1 MKNLIWK
8 KKSAKKAENTVNINK
23 EFLSTIAPEGG
34 ITFKEDRYVK
44 TGNGYE
50 ACIHVIDTPVN
61 VGQYWLADIINRDD
75 TVVVLDVVSENRA
88 VTLKKLKKAMSEQQS
103 RTFEERTIQEKYS
116 AQYELEVLEDLNRQ
130 IAEQG
135 EIIKEIHIRIY
146 VAASDTE
153 TLDKKVG
160 IIKEDLDGRS
170 FRSSVFLFE
179 EKDEWL
185 SKIISIDEQKKLP
198 SKRPGK
204 GVPASTLGAGYF
216 LDHTFL
222 NDKTGFPLATTATGG
237 SFIWDIFTVNGKR
250 TFFNAI
256 VLGNMGMGKST
267 LLKLIEED
275 AYAKNYFI
283 RGYDKVRDYEFLV
296 KQQKGKYLTLDGT
309 DGKLNPLDIY
319 ATATKG
325 EEASEIDIRGSFQQH
340 ISKVCTLFQFMSRDA
355 TDSDLKV
362 FEQLLISF
370 YVHKKLWG
378 KNISDEELEKIGV
391 VNLAPEKYPTMSE
404 FLHYAE
410 EVFKVKSQHG
420 ISTNMQ
426 MMYEKVILTLRNMVE
441 SYGDVF
447 DGITTMRDFSDEQV
461 VFFDIRGL
469 SNMKQQ
475 VFHAQLYMS
484 LTLIWNHAMQHGM
497 KVKRMIEAGEISF
510 AEAIKT
516 LIFID
521 ECHNLIN
528 ESNIFA
534 VETITNFQREMRKF
548 LTGIL
553 LATQSPNE
561 MLPDGMDS
569 STQSKL
575 RTVFNLTQ
583 YKFLMG
589 MDSSVIP
596 KLKSVMEETFT
607 QNEYEIITA
616 LDKGQA
622 LYYDR
627 EHKMLLDIE
636 ASPDQLSRYKGGA

>member
-1 MKNLIWK
+1 MKKMWKPK
-8 KKSAKKAENTVNINK
+8 KKTKAEAIVNINK
-23 EFLSTIAPEGG
+23 TFLASIAPEGG
-34 ITFKEDRYVK
+34 ITFREDRYVK
-44 TGNGYE
+44 TGSGFE
-50 ACIHVIDTPVN
+50 ACIHLIDTPVN

-75 TVVVLDVVSENRA
+75 TVVVMDVVSENRA
-88 VTLKKLKKAMSEQQS
+88 VTLKRLKKAMSEQQA
-103 RTFEERTIQEKYS
+103 RTHEERTLQEKY
-116 AQYELEVLEDLNRQ
+116 AAKYELDVLEDLNRQ

-135 EIIKEIHIRIY
+135 EIIKEVHIRIF
-146 VAASDTE
+146 VAASDRE

-160 IIKEDLDGRS
+160 VIQEDLDGRS

-185 SKIISIDEQKKLP
+185 SKVIPIDEQKKLP
-198 SKRPGK
+198 SKRAGK
-204 GVPASTLGAGYF
+204 GIPASTLGAGYF

-222 NDKTGFPLATTATGG
+222 NDPTGFPLATTATGG
-237 SFIWDIFTVNGKR
+237 SFIWDLFTVNGKR
-250 TFFNAI
+250 TFYNII

-275 AYAKNYFI
+275 SYAKGYFI
-283 RGYDKVRDYEFLV
+283 RGFDKVRDYEYLV
-296 KQQKGKYLTLDGT
+296 NNQGGKYLTLDGT
-309 DGKLNPLDIY
+309 DGKLNPLQIY

-325 EEASEIDIRGSFQQH
+325 EEAKEIDIAGSFQQH

-355 TDSDLKV
+355 TDSDIKV
-362 FEQLLISF
+362 FEQLLTSF
-370 YVHKKLWG
+370 YIHKKLWG
-378 KNISDEELEKIGV
+378 KQLSEKELKEIGV
-391 VNLAPEKYPTMSE
+391 VNLPPESYPTMSE

-410 EVFKVKSQHG
+410 QIFAAQSQKG
-420 ISTNMQ
+420 ISANMQ
-426 MMYEKVILTLRNMVE
+426 SMYEKVILTLRNMVD
-441 SYGDVF
+441 SYGNVF
-447 DGITTMRDFSDEQV
+447 DGITTMRDFSKEQV

-497 KVKRMIEAGEISF
+497 KVKQMIENGELTF
-510 AEAIKT
+510 EEAIKT

-528 ESNIFA
+528 ESNLFA

-548 LTGIL
+548 LAGIL
-553 LATQSPNE
+553 FATQSPNE

-569 STQSKL
+569 SAQSKL

-596 KLKSVMEETFT
+596 KLRSVMEETFT
-607 QNEYEIITA
+607 QNEYEIITS

-636 ASPDQLSRYKGGA
+636 ATPEQLDRYRGGA